1 MSAPEAPGGAGSGDP
16 GPVLEV
22 AASVVVAADVDRVF
36 AGLTAFDRQGEWIPF
51 TTVRVV
57 AGDGREGS
65 RIEAVTSVGPLVIR
79 DLMRVTRFDP
89 PYEVGVVHEGRLLR
103 GPGVFRCA
111 PVGKDRTHVVWHEWF
126 HLPGGPVGRAVA
138 PLLWPGSRAGFTYA
152 LRRFA
157 RLVEQGRL
165 P

>member
-1 MSAPEAPGGAGSGDP
+1 LRTGGAVSAPEAPGGAGSGDP

-51 TTVRVV
+51 TTARVV

-65 RIEAVTSVGPLVIR
+65 RLAAGTSVGPLGSRGLV
-79 DLMRVTRFDP
+79 RVTRFGRRHG
-89 PYEVGVVHEGRLLR
+89 VGVVHEGRLLR

-138 PLLWPGSRAGFTYA
+138 PLLWPGSRAGFT
-152 LRRFA
+152 
-157 RLVEQGRL
+157 
-165 P
+165 